1 MSGSPTD
8 ASRFL
13 IGLRLP
19 ASAQFLDTDQVARP
33 IAEGTV
39 RIRCGCSV
47 GSSTTSAGHRGEL
60 GFVFVVLSDTR
71 A

>member
-1 MSGSPTD
+1 MTH

-19 ASAQFLDTDQVARP
+19 GSAQFLDTDQVARP

-39 RIRCGCSV
+39 RIPYGCSV
-47 GSSTTSAGHRGEL
+47 GSSTTSA
-60 GFVFVVLSDTR
+60 
-71 A
+71 